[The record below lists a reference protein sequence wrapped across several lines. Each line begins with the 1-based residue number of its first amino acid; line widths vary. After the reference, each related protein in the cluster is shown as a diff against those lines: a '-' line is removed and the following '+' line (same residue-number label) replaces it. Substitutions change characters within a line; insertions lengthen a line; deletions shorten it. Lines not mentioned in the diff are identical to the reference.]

1 MWNPHHPHQESLDLQ
16 SNKAKDTLQRKTR
29 LFVNRLT
36 YISADYFTNLT
47 GLVSKIVKN
56 LIELLDLSDKTW
68 K

>member
-1 MWNPHHPHQESLDLQ
+1 MFVD
-16 SNKAKDTLQRKTR
+16 R
-29 LFVNRLT
+29 LI

-56 LIELLDLSDKTW
+56 LIELHDLSNKTW